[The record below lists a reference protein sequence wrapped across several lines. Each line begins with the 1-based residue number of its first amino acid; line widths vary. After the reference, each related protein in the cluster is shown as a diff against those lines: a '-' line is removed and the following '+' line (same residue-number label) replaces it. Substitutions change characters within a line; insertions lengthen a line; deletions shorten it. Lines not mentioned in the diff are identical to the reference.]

1 MLLSDDDTQ
10 AFDAAPGSIGQP
22 AFDAAP
28 AAFAPPAAAAGHPQS
43 PLPAVLPPE
52 AIPHLQQLRAAL
64 GRYRSTSAP
73 AELASAF
80 PAAAVMVATMVRSAD
95 GRPELEQLRHLA
107 DTLPEFGEFLTAAAG
122 EAERVIR
129 VGTTGVWRALGLR
142 STPPSWTPAERDT
155 ARMVFA
161 CACAPAMRMDPVRF
175 QAGLRALGAPRFAE
189 LLCREMAESEEAW
202 TRALGDRYESVRHRC
217 ARRTTWRSLGLS
229 ELLRGD
235 EISRTAVTRRLERWM
250 ADGGLLPTLA
260 SELEAAIVHAR
271 TPARF
276 A

>member
-1 MLLSDDDTQ
+1 MLLSNDQTQ
-10 AFDAAPGSIGQP
+10 VFDAAPGAVGAPAPAIGQP
-22 AFDAAP
+22 EY
-28 AAFAPPAAAAGHPQS
+28 
-43 PLPAVLPPE
+43 PLPVALPPE

-64 GRYRSTSAP
+64 GRYRTSAAP
-73 AELASAF
+73 AELSGAF
-80 PAAAVMVATMVRSAD
+80 PAASAMVGTMVRSVD

-107 DTLPEFGEFLTAAAG
+107 DTLPEFGQLLTAATA
-122 EAERVIR
+122 EAERVICA
-129 VGTTGVWRALGLR
+129 GTALVWGALGLR
-142 STPPSWTPAERDT
+142 FTAPSWSPAERDT

-161 CACAPAMRMDPVRF
+161 CACAPALRMDPVRF
-175 QAGLRALGAPRFAE
+175 QAGLRAVAAPRFAE
-189 LLCREMAESEEAW
+189 LLCRELAESEEAW

-229 ELLRGD
+229 DLLRGD
-235 EISRTAVTRRLERWM
+235 ERSRKAVTRRLERWM

-260 SELEAAIVHAR
+260 GELEAAIVHAR

>member
-28 AAFAPPAAAAGHPQS
+28 ATFAPPAAAAGHPHS

>member
-1 MLLSDDDTQ
+1 
-10 AFDAAPGSIGQP
+10 
-22 AFDAAP
+22 
-28 AAFAPPAAAAGHPQS
+28 
-43 PLPAVLPPE
+43 VLPPE

-235 EISRTAVTRRLERWM
+235 ELSRVAVTRRLERWM
-250 ADGGLLPTLA
+250 ADGGILPTLA

>member
-1 MLLSDDDTQ
+1 MLVSDDQTQ
-10 AFDAAPGSIGQP
+10 PYDPVP
-22 AFDAAP
+22 ARGETAR
-28 AAFAPPAAAAGHPQS
+28 AGHELTPHLALQ
-43 PLPAVLPPE
+43 LPPQ

-64 GRYRSTSAP
+64 GCYRATSAP
-73 AELASAF
+73 AELSAAF
-80 PAAAVMVATMVRSAD
+80 PSAVALISTMQSPAG
-95 GRPELEQLRHLA
+95 GRPELEHLRRLA
-107 DTLPEFGEFLTAAAG
+107 DALPEFGELLSCAAV
-122 EAERVIR
+122 EAERV
-129 VGTTGVWRALGLR
+129 VCAGTAGVWRSLGLR
-142 STPPSWTPAERDT
+142 STAPSWTVAERDA

-175 QAGLRALGAPRFAE
+175 QTALRAVAALRFAE
-189 LLCREMAESEEAW
+189 LLCRELAESEEAW

-229 ELLRGD
+229 DLLRGD
-235 EISRTAVTRRLERWM
+235 EISRKAVTSRLGRWM
-250 ADGGLLPTLA
+250 ADGGPLPTLA